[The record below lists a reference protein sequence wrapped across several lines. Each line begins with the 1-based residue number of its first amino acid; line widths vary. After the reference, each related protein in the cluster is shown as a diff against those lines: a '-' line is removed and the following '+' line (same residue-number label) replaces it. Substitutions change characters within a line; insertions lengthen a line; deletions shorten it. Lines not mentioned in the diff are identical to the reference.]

1 MLNSLVF
8 TSDYRIFA
16 APMINIKWE
25 EEYMDKTKL
34 TREEAIRR
42 YTEEDIL
49 KQPLSK
55 MMQDIAKQLGV
66 IK

>member
-1 MLNSLVF
+1 
-8 TSDYRIFA
+8 
-16 APMINIKWE
+16 
-25 EEYMDKTKL
+25 MDKTKL
-34 TREEAIRR
+34 TREEAICR

-55 MMQDIAKQLGV
+55 MMQDVVKQLGI

>member
-1 MLNSLVF
+1 
-8 TSDYRIFA
+8 
-16 APMINIKWE
+16 
-25 EEYMDKTKL
+25 MDTTKL
-34 TREEAIRR
+34 TREEAIHR
-42 YTEEDIL
+42 YTKEDIL